1 MKIFVTGATGYLG
14 YHFAKMALMEGH
26 RVLCLRRPT
35 SVSLFEPE
43 EESHVQWVNNDDE
56 AKLRETVDAFQ
67 PDVLFHAAW
76 GGVRGAA
83 REDVAI
89 QQANIEMSRQ
99 LFALYPYKQIIALGS
114 QAEYGYYE
122 GPIDEEH
129 PLNPT
134 MQYAKAKVRTCKVL
148 KEYAE
153 AHGIEWQWIRIFTVF
168 GEKLTGG
175 LIKVAAEACLSGQQ
189 EFNTSEGL
197 QRYSYM
203 YAADYAKAICNIIGV
218 RDKSGIYNLSQ
229 PNDVYSNREILEMIK
244 ALTNSQIN
252 YHFGALSY
260 PENQVMYMDGAVDK
274 YVEAFGSIPRTEFK
288 QALLKTIESIK
299 DRKNE

>member
-1 MKIFVTGATGYLG
+1 
-14 YHFAKMALMEGH
+14 MALMEGH

-35 SVSLFEPE
+35 SVSLFETDE
-43 EESHVQWVNNDDE
+43 EKLIQWVNNDDE

-76 GGVRGAA
+76 GGVRGTA

-89 QQANIEMSRQ
+89 QQANIELSRK

-122 GPIDEEH
+122 GPVDEEH

-134 MQYAKAKVRTCKVL
+134 MQYAKAKVRTCEML
-148 KEYAE
+148 KKYAE
-153 AHGIEWQWIRIFTVF
+153 AHNIEWQWIRIFTVF

-175 LIKVAAEACLSGQQ
+175 LIKVAAEACMSGQKD
-189 EFNTSEGL
+189 FDTSEGL

-203 YAADYAKAICNIIGV
+203 YAADYAKALCNIIGV
-218 RDKSGIYNLSQ
+218 RGKSDIYNLSQ
-229 PNDVYSNREILEMIK
+229 PDDVYTNREILEMVK
-244 ALTNSQIN
+244 ELTSSQIN
-252 YHFGALSY
+252 YHYGALPY
-260 PENQVMYMDGAVDK
+260 PANQVMCMDGKVEK
-274 YVEAFGSIPRTEFK
+274 FVEAFGPLQQTLFR
-288 QALLKTIESIK
+288 QALRNTIQSIRIK
-299 DRKNE
+299 